1 MARLLRGWDTVWLVD
16 NMEWLLCGYVTRRL
30 GCCVAWLLRGWDTVW
45 LVDNME
51 WLLCG

>member
-30 GCCVAWLLRGWDTVW
+30 GCCVASLIYDRVAGWLGYYV
-45 LVDNME
+45 VGI
-51 WLLCG
+51 LCG